1 MLKHLLVTKYALPIL
16 EAALK
21 SDYQTLSQLTGE
33 CSATSSIL
41 ASTTNKI
48 LDNNKKLANIAETG
62 IWSLQQTYE
71 IQTKILE
78 LQNQVAEIGG
88 VTASVAAATEEM
100 AASATEI
107 SQSAQNTSERALESY
122 EKTEQGNVA
131 ISSMMGDMD
140 MLESAIQA
148 MLDGATKFT
157 GFTDEI
163 NSLTAIVRDIANQT
177 NLLALNAAIEAARAG
192 EAGRGFAVV
201 ADEVKQLASK
211 TENATLEIENVTT
224 TMNSLMGE
232 ISESVSSS
240 KTCLQQSSDS
250 LETVA
255 IALGEVTSVVNDVS
269 YQVRTIS
276 SSATEQ
282 QSVSMEMAAKL
293 NEITLAV
300 EEETQRVSD
309 LTQNTS
315 ELNDA
320 ILSQFNIIASI
331 DQDEIFLHTV
341 KADHVALKTRLSTLA
356 MGQPVDARHELEQC
370 RFTHW
375 YETTGKQRYGHFP
388 AIEKIAVP
396 HHKTHKLGKEIADLC
411 ETRQFDLARQKI
423 DELTHANREL
433 FVNIDELL
441 EEVQQ
446 T

>member
-21 SDYQTLSQLTGE
+21 ADYQELSKLASE
-33 CSATSSIL
+33 CATTSSAL
-41 ASTTNKI
+41 SNTTNKI
-48 LDNNKKLANIAETG
+48 LDNNKKLSTLAENG

-71 IQTKILE
+71 IQTRALE
-78 LQNQVAEIGG
+78 LQHQVAEIGG

-107 SQSAQNTSERALESY
+107 SQSAQNTSSRAMESY

-131 ISSMMGDMD
+131 ISSMIGDMD
-140 MLESAIQA
+140 LLENAINA
-148 MLDGATKFT
+148 MFNGVTKFT

-163 NSLTAIVRDIANQT
+163 NSLTSSVRDIANQT

-211 TENATLEIENVTT
+211 TEKATLEIESVTS
-224 TMNSLMGE
+224 TMNTLMAD
-232 ISESVSSS
+232 ISQSVGSS
-240 KTCLQQSSDS
+240 KEGLKQSADS

-276 SSATEQ
+276 ASAAEQ
-282 QSVSMEMAAKL
+282 QSVSMEMASKL

-300 EEETQRVSD
+300 EEETRRVE
-309 LTQNTS
+309 NITS
-315 ELNDA
+315 KTDELNNS
-320 ILSQFNIIASI
+320 ILSQFNLLASFN
-331 DQDEIFLHTV
+331 QDEILLQTI
-341 KADHVALKTRLSTLA
+341 KADHIALKTRLSMMAL
-356 MGQPVDARHELEQC
+356 GQSIDSQHEIEQC
-370 RFTHW
+370 RLSHW
-375 YETTGKQRYGHFP
+375 YETTGRERYGHYPSFD
-388 AIEKIAVP
+388 KIAGP
-396 HHKTHKLGKEIADLC
+396 HSNIHQLGKEIAELSIN
-411 ETRQFDLARQKI
+411 RQFELARQKI
-423 DELTHANREL
+423 DELTHFNREL
-433 FVNIDELL
+433 FLYIDELL
-441 EEVQQ
+441 EEIHK